1 MPPQPA
7 PAPENR
13 ASERDE
19 GEREAGSA
27 TGEPRVRVA
36 GLSSTASFT
45 NRVLIL
51 AGIVALALIAWRLS
65 GVFLLLFAAIVLAA
79 VFRAFAVPLA
89 RLTQLPERLAL
100 ALVIV
105 VLAGILGVSIWL
117 LGDRVAAEFG
127 QIVKRL
133 PAAWTQLREWLAAN
147 QAGRFVLEQVDGM
160 FAGTTGVPGRL
171 ANFATTTFGALADA
185 AIIVVLAV
193 FLAADPALYRR
204 GLVKLVPPR
213 GRAAAEETLDA
224 IGTALGRWLKGQG
237 LAMLSIGVMIG
248 LGLWVLGIPMP
259 LALGIFAG
267 LMEFVPYIGAIASAT
282 PALLLAFAISP
293 LDALYVL
300 ILFLVVQ
307 NFEGNVLVPLI
318 QQWAVR
324 VPAVLTLLAI
334 VVFGILFGGLG
345 LLVAAPLMVVAMVV
359 VQKLYIEHTL
369 GDRA

>member
-1 MPPQPA
+1 MPPRRVPVPDDRA
-7 PAPENR
+7 PSA
-13 ASERDE
+13 
-19 GEREAGSA
+19 GERAAGQAASA
-27 TGEPRVRVA
+27 PPVRVA
-36 GLSSTASFT
+36 GISSAASFT

-79 VFRAFAVPLA
+79 VFRAFAVPMA
-89 RLTQLPERLAL
+89 RYTPVPERAAL
-100 ALVIV
+100 VVVIV
-105 VLAGILGVSIWL
+105 VLAAVLGVSIWL
-117 LGDRVAAEFG
+117 LGDRIASQFG
-127 QIVKRL
+127 QIVERL
-133 PAAWTQLREWLAAN
+133 PAAWERLREWLAGN
-147 QAGRFVLEQVDGM
+147 PAGKFLLDQLNGSVGS
-160 FAGTTGVPGRL
+160 AGIAPGRI
-171 ANFATTTFGALADA
+171 ASFATTTFGALADA
-185 AIIVVLAV
+185 AIIIVLAV
-193 FLAADPALYRR
+193 FLAADPTLYRR

-213 GRAAAEETLDA
+213 GRPQVEETLDA
-224 IGTALGRWLKGQG
+224 VGTALGRWLKGQG

-248 LGLWVLGIPMP
+248 VGLWALGIPMA

-267 LMEFVPYIGAIASAT
+267 LMEFIPYIGAIASAA

-318 QQWAVR
+318 QQWAVK

-334 VVFGILFGGLG
+334 VVFGVLFGVLG
-345 LLVAAPLMVVAMVV
+345 LLVAAPLMVVAMAV

-369 GDRA
+369 GDHA